1 MGPAT
6 GKLKRGKGFD
16 ATTYPNTLKLRKG
29 NSLYGDKG
37 KGKNQWV
44 GVALIDTN
52 NYEEIVLGTFHLLTK
67 HTYSTH
73 R

>member
-37 KGKNQWV
+37 KGKIN
-44 GVALIDTN
+44 GL
-52 NYEEIVLGTFHLLTK
+52 ELLL
-67 HTYSTH
+67 
-73 R
+73 